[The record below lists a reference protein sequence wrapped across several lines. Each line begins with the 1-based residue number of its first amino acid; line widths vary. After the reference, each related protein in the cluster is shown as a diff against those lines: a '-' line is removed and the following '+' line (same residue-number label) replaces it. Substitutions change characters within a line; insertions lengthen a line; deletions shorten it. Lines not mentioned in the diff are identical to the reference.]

1 MLFALLR
8 ARPTLFCVLD
18 EVDAALDETNVVRF
32 CEALEELAQE
42 TQFLVITHN
51 RVTMERAD
59 ALYGVSATDDGVS
72 QVISL
77 RSIRGARSAAAVAA
91 ATN

>member
-1 MLFALLR
+1 M
-8 ARPTLFCVLD
+8 P
-18 EVDAALDETNVVRF
+18 ALDETNIVRF

-77 RSIRGARSAAAVAA
+77 RSIRGAKSTGAMTPAAG
-91 ATN
+91 